1 MKPVATSGSTFRKS
15 APVPRREYQSGFGLI
30 EIMIGIVILG
40 SVLAWAFRVEQRGED
55 QGQGR
60 TKAEGLAS
68 FQHVAIQYFGAN
80 RSSIEKAMSDGT
92 DAALWCKLD
101 VAADGTGGTVAN
113 STTLHTCAFDTTWLK
128 FKNLL
133 PANMQVNANGGRY
146 AAIVRQIYSGAS
158 PTGADDMLVV
168 LYQPGGSLTAVAADP
183 RRSDELMSGMETM
196 GGTGGLVPVGN
207 MAFCTTKRSSA
218 TYQVCGNGWTANLA
232 DFVSPAQVTTF
243 GLALPN

>member
-1 MKPVATSGSTFRKS
+1 MKPVAKRVSTFRMS
-15 APVPRREYQSGFGLI
+15 ELVLRRGVQHGFGLI

-40 SVLAWAFRVEQRGED
+40 GVLAWSMRVEQRGED

-60 TKAEGLAS
+60 TKAEALAS
-68 FQHVAIQYFGAN
+68 FQQVAIQYFGAN

-101 VAADGTGGTVAN
+101 VAVDGSGGTVAN
-113 STTLHTCAFDTTWLK
+113 STTLHTCAFDTTWLR

-133 PANMQVNANGGRY
+133 PASVQINAKDGRY
-146 AAIVRQIYSGAS
+146 AAIVRQIYSGAT
-158 PTGADDMLVV
+158 PTGASDMLVV
-168 LYQPGGSLTAVAADP
+168 LYQPGGALTAVASDP
-183 RRSDELMSGMETM
+183 RRSDELISGMETM
-196 GGTGGLVPVGN
+196 GGTGGVVPVGN
-207 MAFCTTKRSSA
+207 MAFCTTDRTSS

-243 GLALPN
+243 GLALPH